1 MKTINY
7 FKPYKWR
14 ALLAFFAKIIEAILE
29 LLIPLVVARLI
40 DFGINPQ
47 NTSVIWQMGFLLF
60 LLPFLGY
67 LAAMVCQWHASYVGQ
82 HIGTDLRE
90 ASFKKVNQMDT
101 RQLEDLSSTSAIT
114 RITNDTQQ
122 IQLAVAMV
130 LRLAS
135 RIPVL
140 LVGAIVMSFLVSPEL
155 APIFIIGAIVL
166 AAMLS
171 YLTHLSNQGY
181 GRIQTHLDRISASVR
196 ENLSGIRVIR
206 AFANQDA
213 ERNKFKNY
221 NNRLTKEQIQVGR
234 IQALAN
240 PSSTMLVNIAIAFIL
255 YYGARLVNASVLMQ
269 GDVVALVNY
278 MNAILLALN
287 VLVQIMGIYARGY
300 ASISRLDELLDYD
313 PKIED
318 KLEADPDSEPKL
330 ELGPL
335 SVNFNQ
341 VDFAY
346 NQKNVLTDI
355 DFSVEAGQ
363 FIGIIGA
370 TASGKS
376 TVGQLIP
383 RFYDVTDGEI
393 LINGRNVKAYSTQD
407 LRGKM
412 ALVPQKTVLFE
423 GTIRENLQM
432 AAPGASDEDI
442 WRALDLAQAAPFVAD
457 LEDDL
462 DSLVNQGGRNFSGG
476 QRQRLTI
483 ARAIIQGAGLIILDD
498 SMSALDFQTEAH
510 LRHAL
515 QELPATVILISQR
528 ISSLRSADKILVLDE
543 GRQVG
548 FDKHESLLASNPV
561 YQAIHDSQEE
571 KAVSK

>member
-1 MKTINY
+1 MKTIDY

-155 APIFIIGAIVL
+155 APIFIIGAIIL

-181 GRIQTHLDRISASVR
+181 GRIQKHLDRISSSVR

-213 ERNKFKNY
+213 ERSKFKNY
-221 NNRLTKEQIQVGR
+221 NDHLTQEQIKVGR

-300 ASISRLDELLDYD
+300 ASISRLDELLAYD
-313 PKIED
+313 PEIED
-318 KLEADPDSEPKL
+318 KLEVDLDRETKL
-330 ELGPL
+330 ESGPL
-335 SVNFNQ
+335 SVDFNQ

-355 DFSVEAGQ
+355 DFEVKPGQ

-383 RFYDVTDGEI
+383 RFYDVTNGEI
-393 LINGRNVKAYSTQD
+393 LVNGRNVKSYSTQD
-407 LRGKM
+407 LRDKI
-412 ALVPQKTVLFE
+412 AIVPQKTVLFE
-423 GTIRENLQM
+423 GSIRENMKM
-432 AAPGASDEDI
+432 AAPNASDEEI
-442 WRALDLAQAAPFVAD
+442 WQALDQAQAASFVSD
-457 LEDDL
+457 LAEGL

-483 ARAIIQGAGLIILDD
+483 ARAIIQDAGLIILDD

-528 ISSLRSADKILVLDE
+528 ISSLRSADQILVLDD

-548 FDKHESLLASNPV
+548 FDKHENLLLSNPV